1 MSRTAKFTV
10 FLTVTLPEA
19 GMEVTA
25 MDEAR
30 VEFRGDWG
38 TPIRYEDIVLWRD
51 VVFLE
56 SVYHYDE
63 ENQSYGAPAVGTFNF
78 TGYLRER
85 EGIHFV
91 MTYFSLVV
99 ADGHLPITNG
109 TRILADGGAN
119 SHPLRYDE
127 KNMRFWRTGRL
138 EITPSVAE
146 QERKHMKDEAE
157 GERLTIELDTIILHK
172 TAYGTLERKQYHRAL
187 ALYLECKNLS
197 IGLGTPAWRRHQRV
211 LRAFE
216 NEFLPKY
223 PSK

>member
-1 MSRTAKFTV
+1 
-10 FLTVTLPEA
+10 
-19 GMEVTA
+19 MEVTA
-25 MDEAR
+25 MDKAR
-30 VEFRGDWG
+30 VEFRGDPG
-38 TPIRYEDIVLWRD
+38 TPVRYEDIMLWRD

-146 QERKHMKDEAE
+146 QERNHIEDGAE
-157 GERLTIELDTIILHK
+157 VARLVVELDTIIQHK
-172 TAYGTLERKQYHRAL
+172 MAHGTLERKQHDLAL
-187 ALYLECKNLS
+187 ALYLECKKSN
-197 IGLGTPAWRRHQRV
+197 IGFGNPAQHRRQRV

-216 NEFLPKY
+216 REFHLKY
-223 PSK
+223 PNK